1 MPIHVKKIGV
11 KILLGLLEAVK
22 YLGLGLFWL
31 FKLITYPFRWLW
43 RFILRPLAYLGYRLF
58 VRIRATTGTMFE
70 PVRKTILAV
79 LGHRYVVHG
88 MMVLVILFV
97 AFQNIY
103 AYNTDLEAQS
113 RNSLAYD
120 VLQGNSST
128 DEISFAAN
136 DAAEAD
142 LFGSASSTGESLT
155 YDQTGVLRPFPVFPP
170 APGETRV
177 VIAKAETYVVQA
189 GDTLGGIA
197 RRYGLSVSTVLWANN
212 LTLRSTLQV
221 GAKLKILPTNGVTYV
236 AKKGDSI
243 SSIAKKFQVD
253 SSVILKANL
262 LASANQLQ
270 VGEELV
276 VPGGA
281 PPAPVIKIPSSVGSV
296 KNVFRPPSEA
306 PPSREVEG
314 TQMAWPT
321 DQHLI
326 NQYFHNGHPGVDING
341 NLHNAIY
348 AATDGIVTKAGW
360 NAFGYGNMILLDSG
374 DGIVTRYG
382 HASVL
387 YVQAGDQVKKG
398 QTMGMIGSTG
408 HSTGPHLHFE
418 VYLNGTRRNPLQF
431 YR

>member
-1 MPIHVKKIGV
+1 MPNSVKKIGV
-11 KILLGLLEAVK
+11 KILLGLLEGAK
-22 YLGLGLFWL
+22 YLGLGLFWVFRL
-31 FKLITYPFRWLW
+31 VSYPLRWLW
-43 RFILRPLAYLGYRLF
+43 KFVLRPLAYLAYRLF
-58 VRIRATTGTMFE
+58 VRIRVATGTMFA
-70 PVRKTILAV
+70 PLRKTILAV
-79 LGHRYVVHG
+79 LGHHYVFHA
-88 MMVLVILFV
+88 MVGLIVAFV
-97 AFQNIY
+97 AFQNVY
-103 AYNTDLEAQS
+103 AYNTDLENQS
-113 RNSLAYD
+113 KNSLVYD
-120 VLQGNSST
+120 ILTGAQNT

-136 DAAEAD
+136 DAAEAA
-142 LFGSASSTGESLT
+142 LFGSASSTGEYLS

-177 VIAKAETYVVQA
+177 VIAKTETYIVQS

-221 GAKLKILPTNGVTYV
+221 GAKLKILPVNGVTYV
-236 AKKGDSI
+236 VKKGDSI
-243 SSIAKKFQVD
+243 GSIAKKYKAD
-253 SSVILKANL
+253 ANAILKANL
-262 LASANQLQ
+262 LASADQLQ

-281 PPAPVIKIPSSVGSV
+281 PPAPVIKVPSNVGSV

-306 PPSREVEG
+306 PPSREVDG
-314 TQMAWPT
+314 TQLAWPT

-326 NQYFHNGHPGVDING
+326 NQYFHTGHPGVDING
-341 NLHNAIY
+341 NLKNAIY

-360 NAFGYGNMILLDSG
+360 NAYGYGNMILIDSG
-374 DGIVTRYG
+374 EGIITRYG

-387 YVQAGDQVKKG
+387 FVRAGDQVKKG
-398 QTMGMIGSTG
+398 QAIAMIGSTG